1 MSDNMAYLKKVI
13 AISTNEVIA
22 VRRSAYPKS
31 NYQNEYTNKGYFQ
44 AHNFVMTYD
53 SVLDGYVI
61 SDFAPIE
68 DGTFDVVIPQKLWT
82 MEYGWKDVLKLVN
95 NNGISGW
102 TGKNKI
108 KSLYVE
114 NADITNADMFRGSTS
129 LQSVNVKNTSART
142 FYQCS
147 NLVSAT
153 IRGDVGS
160 SSFYQ
165 CTNLTN
171 LEFYG
176 NVGEDAFNGC
186 NKLTEFES
194 HGSNISIGTRA
205 FSNTKLS
212 ILMLDGVTTIGS
224 SAFRNIT
231 TLTYVKISNSENL
244 PITIQNEAFK
254 ECAIETIVLPE
265 NISDIGFQAFAD
277 NNVTSLTLSSTIG
290 TIIAHNQIQGGILM
304 NNSKLASIYVIGAE
318 DRPSGWGEYFALWQL
333 GSPDTYHN
341 VIYTE

>member
-1 MSDNMAYLKKVI
+1 MAYLKKVI
-13 AISTNEVIA
+13 AISTNEAIA

-31 NYQNEYTNKGYFQ
+31 SNQNEYTNKGYFQ

-61 SDFAPIE
+61 SDFAPVE

-95 NNGISGW
+95 NNGTSGW

-114 NADITNADMFRGSTS
+114 NADMIGSEGNDMFRGSTS
-129 LQSVNVKNTSART
+129 LQSVNVKSTSART

-160 SSFYQ
+160 LSFYQ

-176 NVGEDAFNGC
+176 NVGEQAFYGC

-205 FSNTKLS
+205 FENTKLS
-212 ILMLDGVTTIGS
+212 ILMLDGVTTIGAG
-224 SAFRNIT
+224 AFQNIT

-244 PITIQNEAFK
+244 PITINHSAFK

-265 NISDIGFQAFAD
+265 NISYMGYQVFA
-277 NNVTSLTLSSTIG
+277 NNKVTLLTLSSTIG